1 MCKLC
6 LQVYKHMC
14 VSTHVCS
21 CMWRAGANVN
31 HLLLPLHLVHR
42 GKASQ
47 SNLEHAIMS
56 SSNSQL
62 ALGIHCSHL
71 WRLELHVGLCT
82 YLTVYMAS
90 GDHKCSLTLMQQACK
105 PLSHLPRLYS
115 SSQLRNYSASLN
127 LHFSICKMEGCSE
140 TSSQRYAGVLSKL
153 IHIPNTLPCLVNW
166 TYYYLVQNP
175 ACVLSSS

>member
-1 MCKLC
+1 MLHLLASSRVKILFLLIFHINVYMVCMCKLC

-31 HLLLPLHLVHR
+31 HPLLLLHLVHR

-47 SNLEHAIMS
+47 SNLEHASVS
-56 SSNSQL
+56 SPSSQL
-62 ALGIHCSHL
+62 ALGIHYSCL
-71 WRLELHVGLCT
+71 WRLELQVGLCT

-90 GDHKCSLTLMQQACK
+90 GDRKCSLTLMQQACE

-115 SSQLRNYSASLN
+115 SSETVFPTQKLLSL
-127 LHFSICKMEGCSE
+127 SE
-140 TSSQRYAGVLSKL
+140 PSFFRL
-153 IHIPNTLPCLVNW
+153 
-166 TYYYLVQNP
+166 
-175 ACVLSSS
+175 